1 METNLDGEIGHCS
14 GHAVAC
20 PAGMSRTS
28 GVRVRTNIGRNSDR
42 LVTIGLA
49 VPAILATIDRR
60 ATPILRAAFNTKA
73 VLGVPMT
80 TGHGGAIG
88 VPAVP
93 GARVTIGLRAP
104 TRLRGVIGTPA
115 AQVGAVA
122 IGHKVVVLGIKAAAI
137 RKLGLDNLG
146 VPANIGRS
154 FEHLSKTVCRRC
166 AGRLRWR
173 GDLVGVR
180 TRI

>member
-1 METNLDGEIGHCS
+1 METNLVGEIGPYS

-28 GVRVRTNIGRNSDR
+28 DVRVRTNIGRNSDR

-49 VPAILATIDRR
+49 VPDILATIDRR
-60 ATPILRAAFNTKA
+60 ATRTFRAAFNMEA
-73 VLGVPMT
+73 VLDVPMT
-80 TGHGGAIG
+80 TGHREGIG

-104 TRLRGVIGTPA
+104 TRLRGVIGTLA

-122 IGHKVVVLGIKAAAI
+122 IGHKVVLGLKAAAI
-137 RKLGLDNLG
+137 RKLGLDTLG

-154 FEHLSKTVCRRC
+154 LGGTMNAPSPSAKCTKRQ
-166 AGRLRWR
+166 
-173 GDLVGVR
+173 
-180 TRI
+180 